1 MAAYEEIRQTIV
13 MRLAGG
19 EALEGLGAFRDIVA
33 KQVVNMVQPDISIAG
48 GFAVCQKVEALAE
61 AHGVRTL
68 PHMWGSPIRLTA
80 TLHWQA
86 VLPEAPG
93 LIPEPCLFEYDMTE
107 NGLRPE
113 LSMVPFNA
121 ADG

>member
-1 MAAYEEIRQTIV
+1 

-33 KQVVNMVQPDISIAG
+33 KQVVNIAQPDISIAG

-68 PHMWGSPIRLTA
+68 PHMWGSPIRLAA